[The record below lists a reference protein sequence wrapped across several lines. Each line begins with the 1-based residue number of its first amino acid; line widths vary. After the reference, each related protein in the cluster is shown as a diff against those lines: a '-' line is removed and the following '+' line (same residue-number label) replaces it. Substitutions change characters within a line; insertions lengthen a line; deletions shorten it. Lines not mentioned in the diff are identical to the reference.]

1 MRFVGADRTDPMTVE
16 EAIQTRYA
24 NSPQLV
30 QAQLARFRAFVEF
43 AETTEA
49 TTGEPCVIK
58 VSG

>member
-1 MRFVGADRTDPMTVE
+1 MTVE